1 MKQVNKK
8 NRRYIHNFGA
18 TPQKRGRVYLDHAAG
33 TPVSADVLK
42 KIISATKNDFGNP
55 SGLHQESVA
64 SKKTLKESRVKTA
77 SFLSAHPDE
86 IIFTSGG
93 TESNNIAILGTFEFL
108 LKETGGNLKN
118 FHAVTSATEHSSVI
132 EVFKGLEKKGLKVT
146 YLQVSEDGLID
157 ISELKKSLRGETAVV
172 SIMYANNEIG
182 TVQPIR
188 EIAKT
193 IRHFRKHKIKNK
205 KSGRKKVLNESYPIF
220 HTDACQAALY
230 LEMNVLRLG
239 VDLLTLSGSK
249 IYGPRETGV
258 LFKRRGINL
267 SPIFKGGNQEFGLRP
282 GTENVLGA
290 LGVAEALE
298 IAGKN
303 KQKEFK
309 RVAALRDYFLKKI
322 IKDNPEIII
331 NGSLSE
337 RLPNNI
343 NISFPGIDNEELVIR
358 LDALGVACS
367 TKSACK
373 SDDAEVSYVIRALGE
388 NHYPESAVRFTLG
401 RGTEKKELDYA
412 TQAIKESLKL
422 MTKNYK
428 L

>member
-1 MKQVNKK
+1 MAKS
-8 NRRYIHNFGA
+8 
-18 TPQKRGRVYLDHAAG
+18 KRIYLDHAAG
-33 TPVSADVLK
+33 TPISAIVLN
-42 KIISATKNDFGNP
+42 KIISAAKNDFGNP
-55 SGLHQESVA
+55 SGLHQESVT
-64 SKKTLKESRVKTA
+64 SKKVLKESRAKTA

-118 FHAVTSATEHSSVI
+118 FHAVTSVTEHASVM
-132 EVFKGLEKKGLKVT
+132 EVFRGLEKKGLRVT
-146 YLQVSEDGLID
+146 YLGVSEDGLID
-157 ISELKKSLRGETAVV
+157 VTELKKSLRPETAIV

-182 TVQPIR
+182 TIQPIR

-193 IRHFRKHKIKNK
+193 IRHFKKNKTHLGKKHKKQL
-205 KSGRKKVLNESYPIF
+205 SESYPVF
-220 HTDACQAALY
+220 HTDACQAAEY

-239 VDLLTLSGSK
+239 VNLLSLSGSK

-258 LFKRRGINL
+258 LFKRRGTNL
-267 SPIFKGGNQEFGLRP
+267 SSVFRGGNQEFGLRP

-298 IAGKN
+298 LSRKN
-303 KQKEFK
+303 RQKEFK
-309 RVAALRDYFLKKI
+309 RIAALRDYFLKKLT
-322 IKDNPEIII
+322 KENPKAII

-337 RLPNNI
+337 RLPNNV
-343 NISFPGIDNEELVIR
+343 NISLPGIDNEELVIR

-373 SDDAEVSYVIRALGE
+373 SDDAEVSYVVKALGK
-388 NHYPESAVRFTLG
+388 NHYPESAIRFSLG
-401 RGTEKKELDYA
+401 RGTERKDLDRA
-412 TQAIKESLKL
+412 LQALKESLKL
-422 MTKNYK
+422 MTNQ

>member
-1 MKQVNKK
+1 MAKS
-8 NRRYIHNFGA
+8 
-18 TPQKRGRVYLDHAAG
+18 KRIYLDHAAG
-33 TPVSADVLK
+33 TSISADVLRK
-42 KIISATKNDFGNP
+42 VVSASKNDFGNP

-64 SKKTLKESRVKTA
+64 SKKILKESRVKTA
-77 SFLSAHPDE
+77 SFLSAHQDE

-93 TESNNIAILGTFEFL
+93 TESNNIAILGILEFL

-118 FHAVTSATEHSSVI
+118 FHAVTSVIEHASVI
-132 EVFKGLEKKGLKVT
+132 EVFRSLEKRGLRVT
-146 YLQVSEDGLID
+146 YLDVSENGLID
-157 ISELKKSLRGETAVV
+157 IMELKKSLRGETAIV

-182 TVQPIR
+182 TIQPIR

-205 KSGRKKVLNESYPIF
+205 LNDQYPIF

-267 SPIFKGGNQEFGLRP
+267 SSIFKGGNQEFGLRP

-303 KQKEFK
+303 NQKELK

-322 IKDNPEIII
+322 IKNNPEIVI

-373 SDDAEVSYVIRALGE
+373 SDDAEVSYVVRALGG
-388 NHYPESAVRFTLG
+388 NHYPESAVRFSLG
-401 RGTEKKELDYA
+401 QRTEKKDLDYA
-412 TQAIKESLKL
+412 NQAIKESLKL
-422 MTKNYK
+422 MTNN
-428 L
+428 